1 MRKIRIAQIGI
12 NRHSHAP
19 EIFDTLKKRS
29 DLFDIAGYT
38 LVEDERQT
46 CAEKLWHFDGYPEL
60 TLDEILNDSS
70 IEAVTVETDE
80 IHLNRYAQLAAQ
92 HGKHIHME
100 KPGSQNLAEFERLIE
115 LVRKSG
121 KVFHIGYMYRYNPFV
136 SDAIQRA
143 KAGEFG
149 TVYSVEAHMSRLDTM
164 ETRQWFGSFQG
175 GMMFYLGCHLIDLV
189 LQIQGMPEEVIP
201 LNTATGIDGVNT
213 EDFGFAVLRY
223 PHGVSVVRM
232 GGTEVGGFQRR
243 HLVIGGSRRTVEICP
258 LEVSIRDTSNP
269 YLNYAK
275 RCERYLNEDGKLQ
288 IRNEQSEPF
297 QRYEDMLAAF
307 AAMVRGEK
315 ENPYS
320 LEYELSLFRVL
331 LQACGIREE
340 NKRSEPLNQ

>member
-1 MRKIRIAQIGI
+1 MRKIRIAQIGV

-29 DLFDIAGYT
+29 DLFDIAGYA

-46 CAEKLWHFDGYPEL
+46 CAGKLRHFDGYPEL
-60 TLDEILNDSS
+60 TLDEILNDPS

-80 IHLNRYAQLAAQ
+80 IHLTRYAQLAAQ

-115 LVRKSG
+115 LVRKNG

-136 SDAIQRA
+136 ADTIRRA
-143 KAGEFG
+143 RSGEFG
-149 TVYSVEAHMSRLDTM
+149 TIYSVEAHMSRLDPP
-164 ETRQWFGSFQG
+164 ETRRWFGSFKG

-201 LNTATGIDGVNT
+201 LNTATEIDGINT
-213 EDFGFAVLRY
+213 EDLGFAVLRY
-223 PHGVSVVRM
+223 PHGVSFVRM
-232 GGTEVGGFQRR
+232 GGTEVGGLQRR
-243 HLVIGGSRRTVEICP
+243 QLVIGGSLRTVEICP
-258 LEVSIRDTSNP
+258 LETGIRDIAEP
-269 YLNYAK
+269 YFNYVK
-275 RCERYLNEDGKLQ
+275 RCERYLDEAGKLQ

-315 ENPYS
+315 ENPYT

-331 LQACGIREE
+331 LQACGIQEE
-340 NKRSEPLNQ
+340 N